1 MRLLGLHMGS
11 LGGASHVNSTK
22 RKGAPVHLSGDGQPT
37 LTSSPEHMSEDE
49 DSSEDEEY
57 STSSVL
63 TQPGGQPQLTTH
75 PPLLSQWG
83 MGSQLHLDLPLI
95 YPALLNPYYLIRH

>member
-1 MRLLGLHMGS
+1 M
-11 LGGASHVNSTK
+11 NSPK
-22 RKGAPVHLSGDGQPT
+22 RRGAPAHLSGDGQPT

-63 TQPGGQPQLTTH
+63 TARGPTPVDTSLSTAEPMGDGQSATPELVSDISSIAQP
-75 PPLLSQWG
+75 
-83 MGSQLHLDLPLI
+83 
-95 YPALLNPYYLIRH
+95 